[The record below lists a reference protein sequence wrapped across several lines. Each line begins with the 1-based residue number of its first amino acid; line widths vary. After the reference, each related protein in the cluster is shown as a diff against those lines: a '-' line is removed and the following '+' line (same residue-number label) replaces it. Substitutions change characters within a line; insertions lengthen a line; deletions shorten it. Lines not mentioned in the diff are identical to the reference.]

1 MPRANLAHLESR
13 SQHDSIDDFYNLFLQ
28 GDEKEN
34 TYKKTHPAPSEA
46 GAKASTSD
54 PMTNLGGQC
63 FVMLCI
69 VLIKVWAQCTGVDS
83 PNDNEI
89 TASDTW
95 KLHDAF
101 KAPFQ
106 KMMG

>member
-1 MPRANLAHLESR
+1 MAYGEP
-13 SQHDSIDDFYNLFLQ
+13 DDFSNLFLQ
-28 GDEKEN
+28 GDEKKN
-34 TYKKTHPAPSEA
+34 SYKKSHPPPDER
-46 GAKASTSD
+46 GAKADASD
-54 PMTNLGGQC
+54 PMPNIGAQC
-63 FVMLCI
+63 FVMLSI

-106 KMMG
+106 KMMGQGT